1 MMRSEQTRR
10 RLATLLFFALGA
22 SATSAGLAAQAPAA
36 GANAGGGASSSQQFV
51 DGIAAVV
58 NKQVITLKQLNV
70 QVDEA
75 AANLKAQG
83 IPVPD
88 RSTLQ
93 RQVLQRMIV
102 QELQKQEADRIGLK
116 VSDAQLDRAVQ
127 TILQRNQITLPQ
139 LQAEIKKAGMSWDRY
154 LEGLRDEVR
163 FDLLRQR
170 QVDSTI
176 NISDAE
182 VDAFLRNQGGRL
194 PVAPRMPA
202 PRGGAAAPAQAAQ
215 ATQAEP
221 RVLGLAQILVAVPES
236 ASSGTVNELHERAKQ
251 LLAKVRGGADFAGLA
266 ASSSDGPQALEGG
279 VLGVRP
285 IEGWPD
291 LFLEAVKGLQAGQV
305 SDIIRSGQGF
315 HILKVLTWGEPQQA
329 ARSAP
334 PDISMGAPGE
344 SSPASAGPML
354 VTQTRAR
361 HILVRT
367 NQVTSDEQAEQRLL
381 QLRERL
387 LAGESFEELAR
398 SHSDDATAPQG
409 GDLGWLSPGET
420 VPAFEQAMNGLQPGQ
435 ISEPVKSPFGWHLIE
450 VLERRNEDM
459 GEELQRMQARQ
470 ILFQRRIEPAVD
482 QWINELYGRA
492 YVENRLE
499 PTANRSTGRR

>member
-1 MMRSEQTRR
+1 MMRSEQARR
-10 RLATLLFFALGA
+10 RLATLLFLVLGA
-22 SATSAGLAAQAPAA
+22 SATSAGLAAQAPASAAA
-36 GANAGGGASSSQQFV
+36 GTAGRGQPSSQQFV
-51 DGIAAVV
+51 DGIAAIV

-75 AANLKAQG
+75 AVNLKAQS

-102 QELQKQEADRIGLK
+102 QELQKQEADRIGLQ

-139 LQAEIKKAGMSWDRY
+139 LQAEIQKSGMSWDRY

-182 VDAFLRNQGGRL
+182 VDAFVRNHGSRIPAAPRLGAGQGG
-194 PVAPRMPA
+194 APA
-202 PRGGAAAPAQAAQ
+202 SAAP

-221 RVLGLAQILVAVPES
+221 RVLGLAQILVTVPEG
-236 ASSGTVNELHERAKQ
+236 AASGTVNELHERAKQ

-285 IEGWPD
+285 VEGWPD
-291 LFLEAVKGLQAGQV
+291 LFLEAVRGLQVGQV

-329 ARSAP
+329 SRPTP
-334 PDISMGAPGE
+334 PNVSMSAPGE
-344 SSPASAGPML
+344 APSSAGPML

-367 NQVTSDEQAEQRLL
+367 NQVTSDDQAEQRLL
-381 QLRERL
+381 QLRERI

-398 SHSDDATAPQG
+398 SHSDDVTAPQG
-409 GDLGWLSPGET
+409 GELGWLSPGET

-435 ISEPVKSPFGWHLIE
+435 VSEPVKSPFGWHLIE
-450 VLERRNEDM
+450 VLERRNQDM
-459 GEELQRMQARQ
+459 GKEMQRMQARQ

-482 QWINELYGRA
+482 QWINGLYGRA

-499 PTANRSTGRR
+499 PASNRSTGRR